1 MPHGKPGGEV
11 NGDMDDRTQLTR
23 FAIDYLMCEGACAA
37 GVVTTETLAGGPP
50 STDLEYVLSG
60 AKSAVSFA
68 VPLDQEKIERFLS
81 KQDHAGHQR
90 DNIHTNLFVT
100 GLAVGL
106 ATYLDQR
113 GHPSSG
119 VSANTVY
126 RKDTPRGLLDFMPDL
141 SHRYLAVRSGIGWF
155 GLSGNV
161 ITRTHGA
168 AVILGAVVTTADL
181 EPTDPLPAEE
191 KYCDECRL
199 CMASCAS
206 GLMDKKERTTVSMGG
221 MEFSY
226 SKRLSYHR
234 CDLVCGGF
242 TGLAKSGKWSTW
254 SPGRFPIPEKDDEFE
269 PALLKAIGDSWPRP
283 EIAGGFYHPAL
294 PGQRKLN
301 FTCGNCQLLC
311 HPDRAERKR
320 RYKLLTKSGVVV
332 QHPDGSLEA
341 VPPKVAK
348 RHLAAMSPQQRACY
362 EDVSAQAVPVTRER
376 EASSLKIGAR

>member
-1 MPHGKPGGEV
+1 
-11 NGDMDDRTQLTR
+11 MDDRTQLTR

-60 AKSAVSFA
+60 DKSAVSFA

-341 VPPKVAK
+341 VPPEVAK
-348 RHLAAMSPQQRACY
+348 RHLTAMSPEQRACY

-376 EASSLKIGAR
+376 EASSLKIGTR